1 MANQR
6 KIIGKIPV
14 YRGNWSSSNAPYHKL
29 NDVTLYGCMFR
40 SKIENNSYQPA
51 TIGAGGELVV
61 NENWYLVTSGYESEA
76 IKEDLAFI
84 DNNTNAYNVSRFHSH
99 TGFWEAIEYDES
111 QPAYMEAQQYS
122 AGSKV
127 NLVNYTNHTFVAMK
141 SLTGVQPDINTVTN
155 KFTLEE
161 AVLLVPKKYQLSG
174 IEIGFISSE
183 TNKPVFHRYNGGT
196 FTSVDSWTGDTV
208 EKLTE
213 LEGKLETNF
222 IVTDIP
228 LDKVVISNFIPN
240 AVIQEDRVIISEDFS
255 NFKVLTIDNQTA
267 SNKYLYANFE
277 TIGSP
282 YNYFRNIL
290 IEKGEEKYISTTL
303 VGWNC
308 VVVPAGYKVTIGL
321 ESANNDVYQV
331 NTFYKNKEEYENG
344 FLKQN
349 IGLYKK
355 DYYIYNTPRVKK
367 EVTNYQ
373 ENTVIQDGKIVTD
386 SGFSNFKVYEA
397 VATNSSIYINANF
410 EPINQNNY
418 DYFSNFMLLD
428 ADDNIVYLTSI
439 TGDKSIVVPKGYKGY
454 LGVKVAG
461 VVYEVEDFFTDDYK
475 LTQLNKIYKN
485 YSDFLLLG
493 KIQFEGAND
502 VSNNAVWSCLEIPN
516 VKAGEIYILVDDGLK
531 RNTQFYY
538 NTNTKLWET
547 LSVSSDNKII
557 VPDNA
562 GELHINYENG
572 NDISTYKNA
581 YFHKSTDLIPLD
593 KLTEKVDALSNKID
607 ELSYIDSIVL
617 SAENLTIER
626 GNARWTNNIV
636 QLTDEDFDANTMLA
650 GENGSTQTNV
660 GFAYKT
666 TKLILNDSTTPN
678 ILLLEADFE
687 GGQQKYFKQAAYYK
701 DGVCIKTY
709 CLTGYKAIPI
719 PNGYGVKITVKD
731 NCVVYKGKSGLTSQ
745 KITKR
750 RKPVLWVGTSIP
762 QNLLY
767 PEISCW
773 NNGMVCYN
781 NAIGSSKL
789 CFDVDRRASSSLN
802 DDNMAGGEGK
812 YLTATVTELTETY
825 AGSSLSDE
833 AKQTI
838 YGYSWENLIKP
849 YIDGTIDACEL
860 IVIDHGRN
868 DMRDGITT
876 TLNEIKDKTIDW
888 NSLDRNK
895 FHGAFNYLVQEIHKI
910 NPFVRIVVGGYF
922 QNSVIDTGNEICQVQ
937 EYIAEHYSFTLF
949 DAWRKM
955 GISNLYVPNSSNY
968 LGTINTE
975 YGKDFTKMEE
985 YTDENGNITYFQLYC
1000 PDKVHP
1006 HSDPTG
1012 HSARLFNA
1020 IYTKFM
1026 ADMINHNDTY

>member
-1 MANQR
+1 MATQ
-6 KIIGKIPV
+6 KKVIGKLPV
-14 YRGNWSSSNAPYHKL
+14 ARGEYVEGTSYGKCNLVTKYGSTYMSKEDNNNTSPATLSDSGKVIVNTEKWETYADASLSYESGQKIANTGVEDYPVFSSSEDYLSGDIVNYQGKL
-29 NDVTLYGCMFR
+29 YKF
-40 SKIENNSYQPA
+40 NSA
-51 TIGAGGELVV
+51 
-61 NENWYLVTSGYESEA
+61 
-76 IKEDLAFI
+76 
-84 DNNTNAYNVSRFHSH
+84 H
-99 TGFWEAIEYDES
+99 
-111 QPAYMEAQQYS
+111 S
-122 AGSKV
+122 AGAWIGTDASV
-127 NLVNYTNHTFVAMK
+127 ITMK
-141 SLTGVQPDINTVTN
+141 QDLD
-155 KFTLEE
+155 
-161 AVLLVPKKYQLSG
+161 
-174 IEIGFISSE
+174 
-183 TNKPVFHRYNGGT
+183 
-196 FTSVDSWTGDTV
+196 

-321 ESANNDVYQV
+321 KSANNDVYQV

-593 KLTEKVDALSNKID
+593 KLTEKID